1 MDFIYSEYLWSVGHF
16 LLWLIIGR
24 FVSKNWFLF
33 FFISIGWE
41 VFENLLPYE
50 IAQETLPNKLSDV
63 LINFVGFYIG
73 IQIRKRNKAL

>member
-1 MDFIYSEYLWSVGHF
+1 MDFIYNEYLWAVGHF

-24 FVSKNWFLF
+24 FVFKNWFLF

-41 VFENLLPYE
+41 VFEYLLPYE
-50 IAQETLPNKLSDV
+50 IAKETLTNRLSDV

-73 IQIRKRNKAL
+73 IQIRKRNKAQ

>member
-1 MDFIYSEYLWSVGHF
+1 MDFIYKEYLWAVGHF

-24 FVSKNWFLF
+24 FVFKNWFLF

-41 VFENLLPYE
+41 VFEYLLPYE
-50 IAQETLPNKLSDV
+50 IAKETLTNRLSDV

-73 IQIRKRNKAL
+73 IQIRKRNKAQ

>member
-1 MDFIYSEYLWSVGHF
+1 MDFIYNEYLWAVGHF

-24 FVSKNWFLF
+24 FIFKNWFLF

-41 VFENLLPYE
+41 VFEYLLPYE
-50 IAQETLPNKLSDV
+50 IAKETLTNRLSDV

-73 IQIRKRNKAL
+73 IQIRKRNKAK

>member
-1 MDFIYSEYLWSVGHF
+1 MDFIYNEYLWAVGHF

-24 FVSKNWFLF
+24 FIFKNWFLF

-41 VFENLLPYE
+41 VFEYLLPYE
-50 IAQETLPNKLSDV
+50 IAKETLTNRLSDV

-73 IQIRKRNKAL
+73 IQIRKRNKAQ

>member
-1 MDFIYSEYLWSVGHF
+1 MDFIYNEYLWAVGHF

-24 FVSKNWFLF
+24 FVFKNWFLF

-41 VFENLLPYE
+41 VFESLLPYE
-50 IAQETLPNKLSDV
+50 IAQETLANRLSDV

>member
-1 MDFIYSEYLWSVGHF
+1 MDFIYNEYLWAVGHF

-24 FVSKNWFLF
+24 FIFKNWFLF

-41 VFENLLPYE
+41 VFEYFLPYE
-50 IAQETLPNKLSDV
+50 IAKETLTNRLSDV

-73 IQIRKRNKAL
+73 IQIRKRNKAQ

>member
-1 MDFIYSEYLWSVGHF
+1 MANHWKICFQKLVSV
-16 LLWLIIGR
+16 
-24 FVSKNWFLF
+24 